1 VLQHQSWT
9 VEVMQQRQDAMLSKL
24 EIHWRLEERKSPAD
38 IAGALL
44 AEIGQAGE
52 NVVFELESARHGL
65 TALAR
70 ESGTSFTIMA
80 GSMAKASWSG
90 QPHSDEQLRLDLQA
104 KGSLKPSPDGPW
116 LVFTHDVAFKS
127 PSAASATVLGRTDNG
142 RNTWRMKGT
151 SITYGA
157 WQDNLPSGTPSTG
170 LVEADTSK
178 P

>member
-1 VLQHQSWT
+1 
-9 VEVMQQRQDAMLSKL
+9 MLAKL
-24 EIHWRLEERKSPAD
+24 ESHWRLEDRKSPAD

-44 AEIGQAGE
+44 AELGQAGG

-70 ESGTSFTIMA
+70 ESGTSFTVLA
-80 GSMAKASWSG
+80 GSMAKTDWSG
-90 QPHSDEQLRLDLQA
+90 QAHSYEQLRLELQA
-104 KGSLKPSPDGPW
+104 NGSLKASTEGPW
-116 LVFTHDVAFKS
+116 FVFTRDIAFKS

-157 WQDNLPSGTPSTG
+157 WQENLPSGTPVTG
-170 LVEADTSK
+170 LAEN
-178 P
+178 